1 MEREIKLNKD
11 QAKFRENLTNEWNLL
26 SANNKKL
33 LLDQA
38 PMKNTNQ
45 VSGISCK
52 AYNEHYV
59 QW

>member
-1 MEREIKLNKD
+1 MQRKIKLNKD

-33 LLDQA
+33 LLDQT

-45 VSGISCK
+45 VSGISRK
-52 AYNEHYV
+52 AYNEH
-59 QW
+59 